1 VGNGAIAMAKL
12 ALSKSGLQKQRE
24 DKRLYERVLPS
35 LDLKRMQIS
44 GELKR
49 ARQQLAEAE
58 AEVEKLNDRVA
69 EQLPMLANR
78 EIDVA
83 GLVQVESFRIEE
95 ENLVGVK
102 LPKLVEIKC
111 HVAEYS
117 MLAKPHWVDMLVE
130 QIKQM
135 VEQKTRVQVAA
146 ERVRLLEQAERKI
159 TQRVN
164 LFDKILIPTAK
175 INIQKSQIYLA
186 DAERAAVV
194 RSKITKRMR
203 KPLGDVYEKI
213 YKVV

>member
-1 VGNGAIAMAKL
+1 MAKL
-12 ALSKSGLQKQRE
+12 SLSKSGLQKQRDE
-24 DKRLYERVLPS
+24 LRLYQRLLPS
-35 LDLKRMQIS
+35 LDLKRMQLS

-58 AEVEKLNDRVA
+58 AEVEKLNKRVA
-69 EQLPMLANR
+69 DQLPMLANR
-78 EIDVA
+78 EIDVS

-102 LPKLVEIKC
+102 LPALVEVKC
-111 HVAEYS
+111 NVMPYS

-130 QIKQM
+130 QLKQM

-146 ERVRLLEQAERKI
+146 ERVRLLEQAERRV

-175 INIQKSQIYLA
+175 KNIQKIQIYLA

-203 KPLGDVYEKI
+203 KQVSDVY
-213 YKVV
+213 

>member
-1 VGNGAIAMAKL
+1 MAKL
-12 ALSKSGLQKQRE
+12 SLSKSGLQKQRE
-24 DKRLYERVLPS
+24 DMRLYERVLPS
-35 LDLKRMQIS
+35 LDLKRMQLS

-58 AEVEKLNDRVA
+58 AEVQKLNKRVA
-69 EQLPMLANR
+69 DQLPMLANR
-78 EIDVA
+78 EIDVS

-102 LPKLVEIKC
+102 LPKLVEVKC
-111 HVAEYS
+111 HIAEYS

-130 QIKQM
+130 QLKQM
-135 VEQKTRVQVAA
+135 VDQKTRVQVAA
-146 ERVRLLEQAERKI
+146 ERVRLLEQAERRV

-175 INIQKSQIYLA
+175 KNIQKIQIYLA

-203 KPLGDVYEKI
+203 KQVSDV
-213 YKVV
+213 

>member
-1 VGNGAIAMAKL
+1 MAKPN
-12 ALSKSGLQKQRE
+12 LSKSGLQKQRE
-24 DKRLYERVLPS
+24 DMRLYERVLPS

-49 ARQQLAEAE
+49 ARQQLAEAK
-58 AEVEKLNDRVA
+58 AEVKKLNDRVA

-78 EIDVA
+78 EIDVS

-130 QIKQM
+130 QLKQM

-146 ERVRLLEQAERKI
+146 ERVRLLEKAERKV

-175 INIQKSQIYLA
+175 KNIQKIQIYLA

-213 YKVV
+213 

>member
-1 VGNGAIAMAKL
+1 MAKL
-12 ALSKSGLQKQRE
+12 ALSKSGLQKQR
-24 DKRLYERVLPS
+24 DDMRLYERVLPS

-49 ARQQLAEAE
+49 ARQQLFE
-58 AEVEKLNDRVA
+58 AEVEVQKLYDRVA

-78 EIDVA
+78 RIDVS

-102 LPKLVEIKC
+102 LPKLVEVKC
-111 HVAEYS
+111 QVSKYS
-117 MLAKPHWVDMLVE
+117 MLAKPHWVDMLVD
-130 QIKQM
+130 QLKQM
-135 VEQKTRVQVAA
+135 VEQRTKVQVAA
-146 ERVRLLEQAERKI
+146 ERVRILEQAVRRI

-164 LFDKILIPTAK
+164 LFDKILIPTARK
-175 INIQKSQIYLA
+175 NIQKIQIYLA

-203 KPLGDVYEKI
+203 KPVNAVY
-213 YKVV
+213 

>member
-1 VGNGAIAMAKL
+1 MAKL
-12 ALSKSGLQKQRE
+12 TLSKSGLQKQRE
-24 DKRLYERVLPS
+24 DMRLYERVLPS

-58 AEVEKLNDRVA
+58 VEVEKLNDRVA

-78 EIDVA
+78 EIDVS

-130 QIKQM
+130 QLKQM

-175 INIQKSQIYLA
+175 KNIQKIQIYLA

-213 YKVV
+213 

>member
-1 VGNGAIAMAKL
+1 MAKL
-12 ALSKSGLQKQRE
+12 SLSKSGLQKQRE
-24 DKRLYERVLPS
+24 DMRLYERVLPS
-35 LDLKRMQIS
+35 LDLKRMQLS

-58 AEVEKLNDRVA
+58 AEVQKLNHRVA
-69 EQLPMLANR
+69 EQLPMLANL
-78 EIDVA
+78 EIDVS

-102 LPKLVEIKC
+102 LPKLVEVKC
-111 HVAEYS
+111 HIAEYS

-130 QIKQM
+130 QLKQM

-146 ERVRLLEQAERKI
+146 ERVRLLEQAERRV

-175 INIQKSQIYLA
+175 KNIQKIQIYLA
-186 DAERAAVV
+186 DVERAAVV
-194 RSKITKRMR
+194 RSKLTKKMR
-203 KPLGDVYEKI
+203 QQQAAAE
-213 YKVV
+213 

>member
-1 VGNGAIAMAKL
+1 M
-12 ALSKSGLQKQRE
+12 
-24 DKRLYERVLPS
+24 RLYERVLPS
-35 LDLKRMQIS
+35 LDLKRMQLS

-58 AEVEKLNDRVA
+58 AEVQKLNKRVA
-69 EQLPMLANR
+69 DQLPMLANR
-78 EIDVA
+78 EIDVS

-102 LPKLVEIKC
+102 LPKLVEVKC
-111 HVAEYS
+111 HIAEYS

-130 QIKQM
+130 QLKQM
-135 VEQKTRVQVAA
+135 VDQKTRVQVAA
-146 ERVRLLEQAERKI
+146 ERVRLLEQAERRV

-175 INIQKSQIYLA
+175 KNIQKIQIYLA

-203 KPLGDVYEKI
+203 KQVSDVY
-213 YKVV
+213 

>member
-1 VGNGAIAMAKL
+1 MAKL
-12 ALSKSGLQKQRE
+12 SFSKSGLQKQR
-24 DKRLYERVLPS
+24 DDLRLYQRLLPS
-35 LDLKRMQIS
+35 LDLKRMQLS

-58 AEVEKLNDRVA
+58 AEVQKLKHRVA
-69 EQLPMLANR
+69 DQLPMLANR
-78 EIDVA
+78 EIDVS

-102 LPKLVEIKC
+102 LPALVEVKC
-111 HVAEYS
+111 NVMPYS

-130 QIKQM
+130 QLKQM
-135 VEQKTRVQVAA
+135 VDQKTRVQVAA
-146 ERVRLLEQAERKI
+146 ERVRLLEQAERRV

-175 INIQKSQIYLA
+175 KNIQKIQIYLA

-203 KPLGDVYEKI
+203 QRVAADE
-213 YKVV
+213 

>member
-1 VGNGAIAMAKL
+1 MAKL
-12 ALSKSGLQKQRE
+12 VLSKSGLQKQRE
-24 DKRLYERVLPS
+24 DMRLYERVLPS

-58 AEVEKLNDRVA
+58 TEVEQLNNRVA

-78 EIDVA
+78 EIYVS
-83 GLVQVESFRIEE
+83 GLVRVESFRIEE

-102 LPKLVEIKC
+102 LPRLVEITC
-111 HVAEYS
+111 RVAQYS

-130 QIKQM
+130 QLKQM

-146 ERVRLLEQAERKI
+146 ERVRLLEQAERKV

-175 INIQKSQIYLA
+175 KNIQKIQIYLA

-203 KPLGDVYEKI
+203 QRLAADE
-213 YKVV
+213 

>member
-1 VGNGAIAMAKL
+1 MAKL
-12 ALSKSGLQKQRE
+12 SLSKSGLQKQRDE
-24 DKRLYERVLPS
+24 LRLYQRLLPS
-35 LDLKRMQIS
+35 LDLKRMQLS

-58 AEVEKLNDRVA
+58 AEVQKLNHRVA

-78 EIDVA
+78 EIDVS

-102 LPKLVEIKC
+102 LPKLVEVKC
-111 HVAEYS
+111 HIAEYS

-130 QIKQM
+130 QLKQM

-146 ERVRLLEQAERKI
+146 ERVRLLEQAERRV

-175 INIQKSQIYLA
+175 KNIQKIQIYLA
-186 DAERAAVV
+186 DVERAAVV
-194 RSKITKRMR
+194 RSKLTKKMR
-203 KPLGDVYEKI
+203 QQQAAAE
-213 YKVV
+213 

>member
-1 VGNGAIAMAKL
+1 MGNGAIAMAKL

-175 INIQKSQIYLA
+175 KNIQKIQIYLA

-203 KPLGDVYEKI
+203 KRLAAKES
-213 YKVV
+213 

>member
-1 VGNGAIAMAKL
+1 MAKL
-12 ALSKSGLQKQRE
+12 SLSKSGLQKQRE
-24 DKRLYERVLPS
+24 DMRLYERVLPS
-35 LDLKRMQIS
+35 LDLKRMQLS

-58 AEVEKLNDRVA
+58 AEVQKLNHRVA
-69 EQLPMLANR
+69 EQLPMLANL
-78 EIDVA
+78 EIDVS

-102 LPKLVEIKC
+102 LPKLEEVKC
-111 HVAEYS
+111 HIAEYS

-130 QIKQM
+130 QLKQM

-146 ERVRLLEQAERKI
+146 ERVRLLEQAERRV

-175 INIQKSQIYLA
+175 KNIQKIQVYLA

-203 KPLGDVYEKI
+203 KQVSDVY
-213 YKVV
+213 

>member
-175 INIQKSQIYLA
+175 KNIQKIQIYLA

-203 KPLGDVYEKI
+203 KRLAAKES
-213 YKVV
+213 

>member
-1 VGNGAIAMAKL
+1 MAKL
-12 ALSKSGLQKQRE
+12 SLSKSGLQKQRE
-24 DKRLYERVLPS
+24 DMRLYERVLPS
-35 LDLKRMQIS
+35 LDLKRMQLS

-49 ARQQLAEAE
+49 AQQQLAEAE
-58 AEVEKLNDRVA
+58 AEVQKLNHRVA
-69 EQLPMLANR
+69 EQLPMLANL
-78 EIDVA
+78 EIDVS

-102 LPKLVEIKC
+102 LPKLVEVKC
-111 HVAEYS
+111 HIAEYS

-130 QIKQM
+130 QLKQM
-135 VEQKTRVQVAA
+135 VDQKTRVQVAA
-146 ERVRLLEQAERKI
+146 ERVRLLEQAERRV

-175 INIQKSQIYLA
+175 KNIQKIQIYLA

-203 KPLGDVYEKI
+203 KQVSDVY
-213 YKVV
+213 

>member
-1 VGNGAIAMAKL
+1 MAKL
-12 ALSKSGLQKQRE
+12 VLSKSGLQKQRE
-24 DKRLYERVLPS
+24 DMRLYERVLPS

-58 AEVEKLNDRVA
+58 AEVENLNDRVA

-78 EIDVA
+78 EIDVS

-117 MLAKPHWVDMLVE
+117 MLAKPHWVDTLVE
-130 QIKQM
+130 QLKQM

-146 ERVRLLEQAERKI
+146 ERVRLLEHAERKI

-175 INIQKSQIYLA
+175 KNIQKILIYLA

-203 KPLGDVYEKI
+203 KQLSDV
-213 YKVV
+213 